1 MEMRTITPMHR
12 RDEGFT
18 YAEMLVAMT
27 LMLIVMSIMWAG
39 LQVAQKGTDVSQ
51 KQANFEQNIAGPMQ
65 AFDKVLSQ
73 NISLDTNGLSA
84 YALSFTTDQN
94 NDGQN
99 ERHVIVA
106 GSDGSLTET
115 VYLTNPTNPSQN
127 ISTLRTVKW
136 STQNHNVAGNIPMFT
151 FMNSGGTVLPVSAP
165 ASVATSSTQV
175 AVTISS
181 AWDGH
186 TFRDTRR
193 VWFRNR

>member
-1 MEMRTITPMHR
+1 MEMRTVTWRHR
-12 RDEGFT
+12 SDEGFT

-39 LQVAQKGTDVSQ
+39 LRVAQRGTDVSQ
-51 KQANFEQNIAGPMQ
+51 QQAYFEQNIAGPMQ

-73 NISLDTNGLSA
+73 NITLDSNGLSA

-127 ISTLRTVKW
+127 VSTLRTVNW
-136 STQNHNVAGNIPMFT
+136 SRQNHNVAGNVPMFT
-151 FMNSGGTVLPVSAP
+151 FMNSSGTVLPVSSP
-165 ASVATSSTQV
+165 ASVVTSSTQV

-181 AWDGH
+181 AWNGH
-186 TFRDTRR
+186 SFRDTRR

>member
-1 MEMRTITPMHR
+1 MTMKRVISVRST
-12 RDEGFT
+12 DEGFS

-27 LMLIVMSIMWAG
+27 LMLIVMSVMWAG
-39 LQVAQKGTDVSQ
+39 LQVAQKGSDTSQ
-51 KQANFEQNIAGPMQ
+51 KQAYFEQNVAGPMQ
-65 AFDKVLSQ
+65 AFDKLLSQ

-106 GSDGSLTET
+106 GADGRLTET

-127 ISTLRTVKW
+127 VSTLRRIVW
-136 STQNHNVAGNIPMFT
+136 SKQNHNVAGNVPMFT
-151 FMNSGGTVLPVSAP
+151 FMGSTGNVLPVSAP

-181 AWDGH
+181 AYNGR
-186 TFRDTRR
+186 TYRDTRR